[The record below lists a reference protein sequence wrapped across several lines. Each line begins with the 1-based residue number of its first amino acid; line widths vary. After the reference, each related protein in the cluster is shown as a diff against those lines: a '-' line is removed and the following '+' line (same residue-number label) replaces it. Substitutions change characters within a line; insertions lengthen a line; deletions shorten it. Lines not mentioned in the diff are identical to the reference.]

1 MCELFAVSSR
11 LPATVEFTLE
21 RLAQR
26 GGREGPHRDGWGVAF
41 YDERDVFLLREPRAA
56 AESELVQYIE
66 QHAPPSR
73 LVISHIRR
81 ATHGEPALR
90 NTQPFIRELGGSTHV
105 FAHNGELSGIER
117 RRDFVPGRF
126 RPIGDTD
133 SELVFCSLLDR
144 LEGLWQ
150 AAEGGLPPLEER
162 LQVVAAFAAELR
174 GFGPANFLYADGDA
188 LFAHAHKRIQAD
200 GHTGPPGLHLLQR
213 HCQKPASEL
222 SSSGVTLTTVPQD
235 TCLLAS
241 VPLTNEPWQP
251 LAEGELVALVH
262 GQVVARLHGEA
273 ASADNNKQQN
283 QRMTP

>member
-11 LPATVEFTLE
+11 LPTTVGFTLE
-21 RLAQR
+21 RLAR
-26 GGREGPHRDGWGVAF
+26 HGGSEGPHRDGWGVAF

-105 FAHNGELSGIER
+105 FAHNGELGGIER
-117 RRDFVPGRF
+117 QRDFVPGRF

-150 AAEGGLPPLEER
+150 AAAGGMPPLQAR
-162 LQVVAAFAAELR
+162 LEVVAEFAAELR

-213 HCQKPASEL
+213 HCEESASDL
-222 SSSGVTLTTVPQD
+222 ARSGVTLTTVPQD

-241 VPLTNEPWQP
+241 VPLTDEPWQP
-251 LAEGELVALVH
+251 LPEGEVIAVTH
-262 GQVVARLHGEA
+262 GRIVGRHRSDA
-273 ASADNNKQQN
+273 A
-283 QRMTP
+283 MTDRQPTGGQHEQK